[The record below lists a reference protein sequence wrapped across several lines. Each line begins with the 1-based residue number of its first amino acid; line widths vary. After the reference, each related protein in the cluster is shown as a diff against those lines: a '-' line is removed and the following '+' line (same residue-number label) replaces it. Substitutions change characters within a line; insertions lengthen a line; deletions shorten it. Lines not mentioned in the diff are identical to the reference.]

1 MRSAVLALVACLGVL
16 EAPRAAHAQGIYSY
30 VDKDGTVVFTNV
42 PPSGASPSGQT
53 SARKTGAGKANGPS
67 KATPAAA
74 SEPRH
79 PVQRL
84 STAQFDAYIETA
96 ARKYN
101 LPPALL
107 RAVMHTESA
116 FNPTAVSPVGAQG
129 LMQLMPATAAAMY
142 VRDAFDIRENIEGGA
157 RYLRVLANQYE
168 GDMVKMV
175 AAYNAGPEAV
185 RKHGGI
191 PPFAET
197 QAYVRRVVD
206 LYFKY
211 KEQAKQPDK
220 GEGAR

>member
-1 MRSAVLALVACLGVL
+1 MRSAVLALIVGFGVL
-16 EAPRAAHAQGIYSY
+16 AAPGAARAQGVYSY
-30 VDKDGTVVFTNV
+30 VEKDGTVVYTNV
-42 PPSGASPSGQT
+42 PPSGQAPAPRTGGAKSSPAKAS
-53 SARKTGAGKANGPS
+53 
-67 KATPAAA
+67 PAAA
-74 SEPRH
+74 PERSR
-79 PVQRL
+79 PVQKL
-84 STAQFDAYIETA
+84 STAQFDAYIEAA

-116 FNPTAVSPVGAQG
+116 FDPTAVSPVGAQG

-185 RKHGGI
+185 RKYGGI
-191 PPFAET
+191 PPYAET

-211 KEQAKQPDK
+211 KQQAKQPDK